1 MRPEMLRYNQSSMRL
16 AAQDE
21 PAQTDA
27 GDLRGEFRA
36 LVSGCGIY
44 KLDRAQ
50 IALTGSDRVRWLNG
64 MVTNNVRDLAEN
76 HGVYAFLL
84 NPQGKIQAD
93 LYAFNRG
100 ESLVVETERAQGE
113 TVLQIFDRYI
123 IMDDVEVENL
133 TGKVAVIGVAG
144 SKAKAVVA
152 GTIPA
157 PSTGSGR
164 ALSLQEAGRQGRGT
178 LEFTSVQW
186 EGVEATLVCGDNSAI
201 PNYEIWI
208 SPESAEGIWN
218 ALVRAGAQEVHVD
231 ALETLRIACG
241 IPKFGQDI
249 RQRDLP
255 QETGQERAL
264 NFSKGCYI
272 GQEIVERIRSRG
284 AVHRMFTGFE
294 IEGKRPSPGFRIQ
307 EDGKDVAEITSITS
321 VPTESSERTLALGYG
336 RREVTVPGKEFV
348 AADVKVRV
356 AALPFSGIFPGS
368 KD

>member
-1 MRPEMLRYNQSSMRL
+1 MRLEMLRYNQSSMRL

-27 GDLRGEFRA
+27 GDLRAEFQA

-50 IALTGSDRVRWLNG
+50 VALTGSDRVRWLNG
-64 MVTNNVRDLAEN
+64 MVTNNVRDLAVG

-100 ESLVVETERAQGE
+100 ESLRVETESAQVE

-133 TGKVAVIGVAG
+133 TGKFAVIAVLGPRSIATLNAMGMAVPALQPLQFAE
-144 SKAKAVVA
+144 AK
-152 GTIPA
+152 
-157 PSTGSGR
+157 
-164 ALSLQEAGRQGRGT
+164 
-178 LEFTSVQW
+178 W
-186 EGVEATLVCGDNSAI
+186 EGGEATVVCGDNPAI
-201 PNYEIWI
+201 PNYQIWI

-218 ALVRAGAQEVHVD
+218 ALIHAGAEEVHGE
-231 ALETLRIACG
+231 ALEMLRIACG

-294 IEGKRPSPGFRIQ
+294 IEGPRPAAGFRIQ
-307 EDGKDVAEITSITS
+307 DEGKDVAEITSITN
-321 VPTESSERTLALGYG
+321 VPSESGERILAVGYG
-336 RREVTVPGKEFV
+336 RKEVMVPGKGFV
-348 AADVKVRV
+348 TGDTKVRV
-356 AALPFSGIFPGS
+356 AALPFSGIFGGLEGLGNQ
-368 KD
+368 